1 MTNCQLSCIIKL
13 ICRQFAAA
21 ELPLFCYEGEDQ
33 CNLPE
38 AIRRCKNPKTISLM
52 IGSEGGF
59 SVDEAGFA
67 LQSGMCSVGL
77 GKRILR
83 TETASSFVLA
93 CLSFAY
99 EME

>member
-1 MTNCQLSCIIKL
+1 MTEA
-13 ICRQFAAA
+13 AAA
-21 ELPLFCYEGEDQ
+21 ELPLFCYEGEER
-33 CNLPE
+33 CSLPQ
-38 AIRRCKNPKTISLM
+38 AVSRCKNPKTISLM

-59 SVDEAGFA
+59 SVDEAELA

-93 CLSFAY
+93 CLSFVY
-99 EME
+99 EMEGNYNIQKDK